1 MLKTGGPVFL
11 TCLMFAGCAGKSSTP
26 APTKKGGEGVP
37 VTVTKVVRK
46 DVPVE
51 IQVIGNVEAYA
62 TISVKAQIGGELQKA
77 YVNEGDYVKSGDLL
91 FEIDPRPYEA
101 QLNQAAATLARG
113 NALLSQAQANLAR
126 EMAQANYAKAQ
137 AGRYAALMKEGVI
150 SKDQSEQVRSN
161 AEAVEQAVTAD
172 QAAIESARAEI
183 ASAKAAA
190 ETIRVQLN
198 YTKIRSPIDGRT
210 GNLTVKQGNIVT
222 ANSMELMT
230 INKVQPIYVTFSV
243 PEAQLPA
250 VKKYMAQGRLR
261 VTATPQDDPTSA
273 ETGTLTFVDNS
284 VDMTTGTIK
293 LKGTF
298 PNTDRKLWPG
308 QFVRV
313 VLRLATQPNALVV
326 PNQAVQTGQD
336 GTFVFVMKPDRT
348 VEARPVVTGAR
359 IDQDL
364 VIEKGLEPN
373 ETVVTEG
380 QLRLAPGMRAQ
391 VRDASGAP
399 VRRKKQ

>member
-1 MLKTGGPVFL
+1 MLKTGGPIIL
-11 TCLMFAGCAGKSSTP
+11 ACLMFTGCASKSSTP
-26 APTKKGGEGVP
+26 PATKKGGDGVP

-51 IQVIGNVEAYA
+51 IQVIGNVEAYT
-62 TISVKAQIGGELQKA
+62 TISVKAQVGGELQKA
-77 YVNEGDYVKSGDLL
+77 YVNEGDNVKSGALL
-91 FEIDPRPYEA
+91 FDIDPRPYEA

-126 EMAQANYAKAQ
+126 EKAQANYAKAQ
-137 AGRYAALMKEGVI
+137 ASRYAALMKEGVI

-161 AEAVEQAVTAD
+161 ADAVEQAVTAD
-172 QAAIESARAEI
+172 EAAIESARAEI

-243 PEAQLPA
+243 PEAQLPS
-250 VKKYMAQGRLR
+250 VKKYMTQGKLR

-273 ETGTLTFVDNS
+273 ETGALTFVDNN

-313 VLRLATQPNALVV
+313 VLRLTTQPNALVV

-336 GTFVFVMKPDRT
+336 GTFVFVMKPDRK

-364 VIEKGLEPN
+364 VIESGLEPN

-380 QLRLAPGMRAQ
+380 QLRLAPGMRVQ

-399 VRRKKQ
+399 GRRKK

>member
-1 MLKTGGPVFL
+1 MLKTGGPL
-11 TCLMFAGCAGKSSTP
+11 ILACLMFTGCASKSSTP
-26 APTKKGGEGVP
+26 PATKKGGDGVP

-51 IQVIGNVEAYA
+51 IQVIGNVEAYT
-62 TISVKAQIGGELQKA
+62 TISVKAQVGGELQKA
-77 YVNEGDYVKSGDLL
+77 YVNEGDNVKSGALL
-91 FEIDPRPYEA
+91 FDIDPRPYEA

-126 EMAQANYAKAQ
+126 EKAQANYAKAQ
-137 AGRYAALMKEGVI
+137 ASRYAALMKEGVI

-161 AEAVEQAVTAD
+161 ADAVEQAVTAD
-172 QAAIESARAEI
+172 EAAIESARAEI

-243 PEAQLPA
+243 PEAQLPS
-250 VKKYMAQGRLR
+250 VKKYMTQGKLR

-273 ETGTLTFVDNS
+273 ETGALTFVDNN

-313 VLRLATQPNALVV
+313 VLRLTTQPNALVV

-336 GTFVFVMKPDRT
+336 GTFVFVMKPDRK

-364 VIEKGLEPN
+364 VIESGLEPN

-380 QLRLAPGMRAQ
+380 QLRLAPGMRVQ

-399 VRRKKQ
+399 GRRKK

>member
-1 MLKTGGPVFL
+1 MLKTGGPL
-11 TCLMFAGCAGKSSTP
+11 ILACLMFTGCASKSSTP
-26 APTKKGGEGVP
+26 PATKKGGDGVP

-51 IQVIGNVEAYA
+51 IQVIGNVEAYT
-62 TISVKAQIGGELQKA
+62 TISVKAQVGGELQKA
-77 YVNEGDYVKSGDLL
+77 YVNEGDNVKSGALL
-91 FEIDPRPYEA
+91 FDIDPRPYEA

-126 EMAQANYAKAQ
+126 EKAQANYAKAQ
-137 AGRYAALMKEGVI
+137 ASRYAALMKEGVI

-161 AEAVEQAVTAD
+161 ADAVEQAVTAD
-172 QAAIESARAEI
+172 EAAIESARAEI

-243 PEAQLPA
+243 PEAQLPS
-250 VKKYMAQGRLR
+250 VKKYMTQGKLR

-273 ETGTLTFVDNS
+273 ETGALTFVDNN

-313 VLRLATQPNALVV
+313 VLRLTTQPNALVV

-336 GTFVFVMKPDRT
+336 GTFVFVMKPDRK

-364 VIEKGLEPN
+364 VIESGLEPN
-373 ETVVTEG
+373 ETVVTDR
-380 QLRLAPGMRAQ
+380 QLRLAPGMRVQ

-399 VRRKKQ
+399 GRRKK

>member
-11 TCLMFAGCAGKSSTP
+11 TFLLFASCASKSSTP
-26 APTKKGGEGVP
+26 PATKKGGDGVP
-37 VTVTKVVRK
+37 VTVAKVVRK

-62 TISVKAQIGGELQKA
+62 TISVKAQVSGELQKA
-77 YVNEGDYVKSGDLL
+77 YVNEGDYVKSGALL

-126 EMAQANYAKAQ
+126 EKAQANYAKAQ

-161 AEAVEQAVTAD
+161 ADAVEQAVTAD
-172 QAAIESARAEI
+172 EAAIESARAEI

-250 VKKYMAQGRLR
+250 VKKYMAQGKLR

-273 ETGTLTFVDNS
+273 ETGTLTFVDNN

-336 GTFVFVMKPDRT
+336 GTFVFVMKPDRK

-359 IDQDL
+359 LDQDL
-364 VIEKGLEPN
+364 VIESGLEPN

-380 QLRLAPGMRAQ
+380 QLRLAPGMRVQ

-399 VRRKKQ
+399 IRRKK